1 MIRTISE
8 RDSFKWVDVSNPT
21 PEELHTLAAEYNI
34 HEAFVADVLQP
45 EHLPKYE
52 ALGDT
57 AFFIFRYYS
66 ATGNPEEDTIQEL
79 TNKIAVF
86 LTKNVVITIHRV
98 EAPLIETL
106 KTNLIDNNQCK
117 GPYHLLN
124 RLTRAVFLTYEAPA
138 HLLAQQIDAFE
149 SDTFLSKNPPPVLKG
164 LYHVKRQIE
173 VSRRL
178 LILSKDILEQ
188 IDDPSH
194 QDPNTRDTRDLYVR
208 LHSLFDAMSE
218 NANHLLTLYFSISA
232 QKTNEVVRVLTI
244 FSVFFMPLTFIVGI
258 YGMNFDFMP
267 ELHWKAGYPGVI
279 LVMLI
284 VTLGIFT
291 WFKRKQWL

>member
-1 MIRTISE
+1 MIRKLHETH
-8 RDSFKWVDVSNPT
+8 SFTWVDVSDPS
-21 PEELHTLAAEYNI
+21 PAELHTLAEEHGI

-52 ALGDT
+52 PLGDT

-66 ATGNPEEDTIQEL
+66 ATGDPEEDTIQEL

-98 EAPLIETL
+98 DAKLIDDL
-106 KTNLIDNNQCK
+106 KINLIDKGQCK

-138 HLLAQQIDAFE
+138 HSLAQQIDKFE
-149 SDTFLSKNPPPVLKG
+149 SETFLSKNPPPILKG

-178 LILSKDILEQ
+178 LLLSKDILEQ
-188 IDDPSH
+188 IDDPTH

-218 NANHLLTLYFSISA
+218 NANHLLTLYFSMSA

-258 YGMNFDFMP
+258 YGMNFEFMP
-267 ELHWKAGYPGVI
+267 ELHWKLGYPTVI
-279 LVMLI
+279 ISMLV
-284 VTLGIFT
+284 VTAGIFA
-291 WFKRKQWL
+291 WFKRNEWL

>member
-1 MIRTISE
+1 MIRNISNSE
-8 RDSFKWVDVSNPT
+8 SFRWVDVVNPS
-21 PEELHTLAAEYNI
+21 PDEVHRLAEEYGI
-34 HEAFVADVLQP
+34 HEAFVNDVLQP

-66 ATGNPEEDTIQEL
+66 ATGDPEEDTIQEL

-86 LTKNVVITIHRV
+86 LTQNVVITIHRV
-98 EAPLIETL
+98 ETKLIEDL
-106 KTNLIDNNQCK
+106 KVNLVDKGYCK

-138 HLLAQQIDAFE
+138 HSLALLIDVFE
-149 SDTFLSKNPPPVLKG
+149 SETFLSKNPPPILKG
-164 LYHVKRQIE
+164 LYHVKRQVE

-208 LHSLFDAMSE
+208 LNSLFDAMSE
-218 NANHLLTLYFSISA
+218 NANHLLTLYFSMSA

-267 ELHWKAGYPGVI
+267 ELHWKLGYPTVMTS
-279 LVMLI
+279 MLI
-284 VTLGIFT
+284 VTAGIFT
-291 WFKRKQWL
+291 WFKRKEWL